1 MNAEQQA
8 TLKTFETNKLPFR
21 EIYIKNINE
30 FSIGQ
35 LMTMAISETI
45 AACFFLE
52 VNPFNQ
58 PAVEHGKKITKNILF
73 DVN

>member
-1 MNAEQQA
+1 
-8 TLKTFETNKLPFR
+8 
-21 EIYIKNINE
+21 
-30 FSIGQ
+30 
-35 LMTMAISETI
+35 MTMAISETI

-58 PAVEHGKKITKNILF
+58 PAVEHGKKITKNILI